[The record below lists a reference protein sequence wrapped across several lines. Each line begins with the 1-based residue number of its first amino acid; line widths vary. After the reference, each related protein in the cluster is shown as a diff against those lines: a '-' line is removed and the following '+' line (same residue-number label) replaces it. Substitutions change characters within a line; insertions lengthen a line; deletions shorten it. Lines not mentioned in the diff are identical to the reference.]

1 MMYRIVLLNNDQIE
15 VQAFADLTNDTYE
28 DWKEIKLSL
37 VANELQIITKK
48 DKISNYNQ
56 NQNLM
61 QNQMQQ
67 MQQVQRSQPNF
78 NQQQIRRNNRQN
90 LFGRNQ
96 NVCVENVCIEDE
108 DE

>member
-67 MQQVQRSQPNF
+67 VQRSQPNF